1 MNELISKDTSLQH
14 NQLPKDC
21 VMTLKDVVDVINNAR
36 NVNSKE
42 RGYLEHGKAKTII
55 EELTKNKDFGQVEK
69 ISTRYTSGNG
79 AIRELETFALTKKQ
93 AIAAGAR
100 LDNTMLMQVIN
111 RVEELEKQKS
121 LTLPQTY
128 LEALE
133 KLVETEK
140 EKQKALA
147 KIERDKPK
155 VEFSERIEVAI
166 NSINIGSYAKA
177 ISKEH
182 GIKVGQNK
190 LFAFLRDNDILIKS
204 GRRKN
209 FPTAKYMENGYFEVK
224 TSSVTTA
231 NGIREV
237 HVTLITGRGQIGLIN
252 KIVDHFSN
260 KIIRVHN

>member
-1 MNELISKDTSLQH
+1 MNELISKDTSLQI
-14 NQLPKDC
+14 NQLPKDY
-21 VMTLKDVVDVINNAR
+21 VMTLKDVVDVINT
-36 NVNSKE
+36 E
-42 RGYLEHGKAKTII
+42 RVKTNGN
-55 EELTKNKDFGQVEK
+55 ELRHNDSMNKILKLSETSDFGVLRK
-69 ISTRYTSGNG
+69 VRITYTDRQNKV
-79 AIRELETFALTKKQ
+79 RELETFALTKKQ

-121 LTLPQTY
+121 LALPQTY

-133 KLVETEK
+133 ALVETEK

-147 KIERDKPK
+147 KIEKDKPK
-155 VEFSERIEVAI
+155 VEFSERIETAI

-209 FPTAKYMENGYFEVK
+209 FPTAKYMDNGYFEVK

-260 KIIRVHN
+260 KDS